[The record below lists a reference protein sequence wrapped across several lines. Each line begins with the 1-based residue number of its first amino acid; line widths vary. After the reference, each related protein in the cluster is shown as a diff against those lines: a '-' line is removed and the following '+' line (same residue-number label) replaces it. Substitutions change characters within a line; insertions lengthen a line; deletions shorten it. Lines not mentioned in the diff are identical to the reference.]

1 LNSYK
6 IVGGKISLEIAV
18 VDIGKIRLH
27 EETVPNLVERL
38 ADEMRRDGVL
48 KNPII
53 VDKKSLVVL
62 DGMHRVAAAKKI
74 GCRRMPV
81 CLVDYDDRSITV
93 GAWYRTVKNAKSTKQ
108 LIPLLNKMKLKF
120 EERESAPMENVF
132 EKDFIAAL
140 LIDRKRMLLIHGVEA
155 EVRKSYEIIAAIES
169 EAERSG
175 FQIDYETESDAK
187 NKLEKGEVDVV
198 IATPPVRKE
207 DILRAGVSLNPFP
220 HKATRHRIPSRPLDI
235 NIPLT
240 ILTNRDTTLEQAN
253 NVVLQFLSSRKL
265 SRMPAGSLI
274 ENRRYEEEVFLF
286 E

>member
-1 LNSYK
+1 MNSYK

-155 EVRKSYEIIAAIES
+155 DVRKSYEIIAAIES

-198 IATPPVRKE
+198 IATPPAHKE
-207 DILRAGVSLNPFP
+207 HILRAGVSLNPFP

-253 NVVLQFLSSRKL
+253 NVVLQFLGSRKL